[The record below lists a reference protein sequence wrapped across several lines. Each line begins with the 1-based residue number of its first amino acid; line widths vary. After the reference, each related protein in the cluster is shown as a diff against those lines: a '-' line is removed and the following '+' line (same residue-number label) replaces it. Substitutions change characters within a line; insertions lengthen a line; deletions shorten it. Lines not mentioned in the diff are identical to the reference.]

1 MLLMLVTQLTNM
13 HKLANKLTNIVIF
26 IIIHIWIIPITM
38 FNLGDQI

>member
-13 HKLANKLTNIVIF
+13 HKLANKLTNIVF
-26 IIIHIWIIPITM
+26 FFIHIWIIPITM